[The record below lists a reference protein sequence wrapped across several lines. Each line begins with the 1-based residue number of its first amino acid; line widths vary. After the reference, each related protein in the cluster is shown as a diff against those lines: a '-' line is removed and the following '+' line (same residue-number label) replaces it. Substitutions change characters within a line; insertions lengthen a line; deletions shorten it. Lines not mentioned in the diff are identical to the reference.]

1 MLRSIIAAC
10 LVVLTACTEPP
21 PLDASGQEIYQQV
34 CANCHGEDLS
44 GGIGPAIGVG
54 SNAAAQDDDFLVLT
68 ITRGRGPMP
77 SFDSTLTDEQIA
89 RVVDYLRA
97 EQSADSE

>member
-1 MLRSIIAAC
+1 MLRPIIAAC
-10 LVVLTACTEPP
+10 LLVLTACTEPP
-21 PLDASGQEIYQQV
+21 PLDASGQEIFQQV

-44 GGIGPAIGVG
+44 GGIGPPIGAG
-54 SNAAAQDDDFLVLT
+54 SNAAEQDDEFLVFT

-89 RVVDYLRA
+89 RVVDYLR
-97 EQSADSE
+97 EKQSDSG